1 VLAEEEEEETNEMEK
16 KNTFARAHT
25 GSRVCCRRETDE
37 KSILPSD
44 AKRKSELLKR
54 EGFCTIKIIIPVKKN

>member
-1 VLAEEEEEETNEMEK
+1 VLAEEEEEETNEMK

-44 AKRKSELLKR
+44 SKRKSELLKR
-54 EGFCTIKIIIPVKKN
+54 KGFCATQIIIPVNKN